1 MHYHLKTRR
10 QRRAHRILF
19 VEGRNKRLVVKFFD
33 QPTGNDI
40 KTYEN
45 IMKNAT
51 GQGDD
56 YPSSCLLDYAYFQEN
71 YKMIVTDL
79 SIQQSFDVV
88 PKAF

>member
-1 MHYHLKTRR
+1 MKTRR
-10 QRRAHRILF
+10 QKRGHRILF

-40 KTYEN
+40 KTFEN

-79 SIQQSFDVV
+79 SKQQSFDVD

>member
-79 SIQQSFDVV
+79 SKQQSFDVV

>member
-1 MHYHLKTRR
+1 MKTRR
-10 QRRAHRILF
+10 QKRANIILF

-40 KTYEN
+40 KTFEN

-56 YPSSCLLDYAYFQEN
+56 YPGSCLLDYAYFQEN

-79 SIQQSFDVV
+79 SKQQYFDVD